1 MPKNLLI
8 LKFLYGRDRPSGL
21 LASKELP
28 GAEQKLPGQDKFLPA
43 LPRPPAGPDAV
54 ETLRKYVRLLG
65 SSLSR
70 KSSKTLPES
79 AKTYRT
85 FADQEYGEGQ
95 ALISKEEQDE
105 VLAVP
110 GLRP

>member
-28 GAEQKLPGQDKFLPA
+28 GAEQKLPGQDKFLSA

-54 ETLRKYVRLLG
+54 EKLTLSKFAEI
-65 SSLSR
+65 SSR
-70 KSSKTLPES
+70 
-79 AKTYRT
+79 
-85 FADQEYGEGQ
+85 
-95 ALISKEEQDE
+95 
-105 VLAVP
+105 
-110 GLRP
+110 